1 MRVIPLVEYSFDRD
15 DFDDRDPRG
24 LFDRDEM
31 RRERDLRDE
40 IARERALMERDR
52 MDDEMRRAMNEAAK
66 LQETKIEKLQTNQL
80 IEAINNPLV
89 NVAPDGKISSR
100 IPRRTMRAP
109 SGRDI
114 IRRSGQF
121 TMQGFDLPVKKP
133 RKKNKK
139 HCKNLSQCLRQANA
153 EMRKKNGSLR
163 KGKTQADIMRRAQKL
178 LKRMK

>member
-1 MRVIPLVEYSFDRD
+1 MVEYSFDRD
-15 DFDDRDPRG
+15 DFEDRDPRG

-52 MDDEMRRAMNEAAK
+52 LDDEMRRAAEEAAK
-66 LQETKIEKLQTNQL
+66 LEQTKVEQL
-80 IEAINNPLV
+80 STAALVEAINNPLV
-89 NVAPDGKISSR
+89 SVTSDGKISSR
-100 IPRRTMRAP
+100 RPRRTMRAP

-153 EMRKKNGSLR
+153 ELRKKNGSLR
-163 KGKTQADIMRRAQKL
+163 KGKTQADVMRRAQRL
-178 LKRMK
+178 LRKMK